1 MMLKTLTLENVR
13 SYKDET
19 RIQFP
24 TGTILFEGD
33 IASGKSTILYAIEF
47 ALFGL
52 GDMKSSSLLR
62 NGAKRGRVALRF
74 EVDGKEYEVHRSL
87 VKKGRIAQQDECYV
101 DGPNGK
107 AVLSAS
113 ELKERVLQILG
124 FNEPSNPRAQSVI
137 YRYAIFTPQEEMK
150 EVILKKPD
158 ERLQTLRKALRI
170 EDYKVAADNT
180 STLLGRLKERTKYF
194 EGATQDVDAIKK
206 KIEDETK
213 LIAEITAE
221 LGPLKQKE
229 SELTKEIKSKNEK
242 LKQLQGEREKIK
254 KAEAIIPLL
263 KKQIEDKNGSIRQT
277 TDQSQS
283 LKKRID
289 DTQPK
294 IAELESVKQP
304 TEKLEH
310 ELRLAQN
317 DLKTRSKDAQ
327 KRKGGFDERIGNF
340 NSILDQKVCPI
351 CERPVEPEEFRT
363 KYEHV
368 IAERSRL
375 DNEISTYEKSIAEID
390 QLIDGLGRYETAQ
403 SQLSILRSQ
412 MKENADRI
420 EQSNRTINKF
430 TEEIKT
436 LQAQLKD
443 ALTEVEPLQQVLRD
457 TEELDKEV
465 QKLTRDAT
473 EVGKR
478 ISAKQ
483 ASVQNSEETKKQLQE
498 QLNQKAKWL
507 ETLRSLQEHNVWLD
521 EYLAPTI
528 DNIEKHVM
536 TSINQRFAEQF
547 TRWFQILM
555 DDPDMQVRINED
567 FSPIIEREGYE
578 QDFNALSGGEKT
590 SVALAYRLALNT
602 TVQEVTI
609 SGGSNLLILDE
620 PTDGFSKEQLY
631 KIRDILEELKC
642 PQVIL
647 VSHEKELEGF
657 ADHIF
662 RVQKSDGVSA
672 LRAG

>member
-1 MMLKTLTLENVR
+1 MMLKALTLENIR

-19 RIQFP
+19 RIQIP

-52 GDMKSSSLLR
+52 GDIKSSSLLR

-87 VKKGRIAQQDECYV
+87 VKKGRIAQQDECYI

-124 FNEPSNPRAQSVI
+124 FNEPANPKAQSVI

-170 EDYKVAADNT
+170 EDYKVASDNT
-180 STLLGRLKERTKYF
+180 STLIGRLKERVKYF
-194 EGATQDVDAIKK
+194 EGATQDTDSIKK

-213 LIAEITAE
+213 LIAKITAE

-229 SELTKEIKSKNEK
+229 ADLGEEIKTKNEK
-242 LKQLQGEREKIK
+242 LKQLQGESEKIK
-254 KAEAIIPLL
+254 KAEATIPLF
-263 KKQIEDKNGSIRQT
+263 KKQIEDKNGSARQT
-277 TDQSQS
+277 TEQSQS

-304 TEKLEH
+304 TEKSKD
-310 ELRLAQN
+310 ELRRTQD
-317 DLKTRSKDAQ
+317 DLKTRLRDAQ
-327 KRKGGFDERIGNF
+327 KRKGGFDERIGNL
-340 NSILDQKVCPI
+340 NSILEQKVCPV

-363 KYEHV
+363 KCEHV
-368 IAERSRL
+368 IAERSSL
-375 DNEISTYEKSIAEID
+375 DNEISTYEKSITELD
-390 QLIDGLGRYETAQ
+390 LLIDGLGRYETAQ

-412 MKENADRI
+412 IRENTGRL
-420 EQSNRTINKF
+420 EQNNRTVKELN
-430 TEEIKT
+430 ESIKT
-436 LQAQLKD
+436 LQAQLKE
-443 ALTEVEPLQQVLRD
+443 ALAEVEPLQEILQS
-457 TEELDKEV
+457 TEALDKEA
-465 QKLTRDAT
+465 QKLNSKLT
-473 EVGKR
+473 EIGKQ

-483 ASVQNSEETKKQLQE
+483 ASAQNSEEIKRQLQE
-498 QLNQKAKWL
+498 QLNQKTKWL
-507 ETLRSLQEHNVWLD
+507 ETVRSLREHNVWLG

-528 DNIEKHVM
+528 ENIEKHVM

-657 ADHIF
+657 ADHVF

-672 LRAG
+672 LGGN

>member
-1 MMLKTLTLENVR
+1 MMLKALTLENIR

-19 RIQFP
+19 RIQIP

-52 GDMKSSSLLR
+52 GDIKSSSLLR

-87 VKKGRIAQQDECYV
+87 VKKGRIAQQDECYI

-124 FNEPSNPRAQSVI
+124 FNEPANPKAQSVI

-170 EDYKVAADNT
+170 EDYKVASDNT
-180 STLLGRLKERTKYF
+180 STLIGRLKERVKYF
-194 EGATQDVDAIKK
+194 EGATQDTDSIKK

-213 LIAEITAE
+213 LIAKITAE

-229 SELTKEIKSKNEK
+229 ADLGEEIKTKNEK
-242 LKQLQGEREKIK
+242 LKQLQGESEKIK
-254 KAEAIIPLL
+254 KAEATIPLF
-263 KKQIEDKNGSIRQT
+263 KKQIEDKNGSVRQT
-277 TDQSQS
+277 TEQSQS

-304 TEKLEH
+304 TEKSKD
-310 ELRLAQN
+310 ELRRTQD
-317 DLKTRSKDAQ
+317 DLKTRLRDAQ
-327 KRKGGFDERIGNF
+327 KRKGGFDERIGNL
-340 NSILDQKVCPI
+340 NSILEQKVCPV

-363 KYEHV
+363 KCEHV
-368 IAERSRL
+368 MAERSSL
-375 DNEISTYEKSIAEID
+375 DNEISTYEKSITELD
-390 QLIDGLGRYETAQ
+390 LLIDGLGRYETAQ

-412 MKENADRI
+412 IRENTGRL
-420 EQSNRTINKF
+420 EQNNRTVKELN
-430 TEEIKT
+430 ESIKT
-436 LQAQLKD
+436 LQAQLKE
-443 ALTEVEPLQQVLRD
+443 ALAEVEPLQEILQS
-457 TEELDKEV
+457 TEALDKEA
-465 QKLTRDAT
+465 QKLNSKLT
-473 EVGKR
+473 EIGKQ

-483 ASVQNSEETKKQLQE
+483 ASAQNSEEIKRQLQE
-498 QLNQKAKWL
+498 QLNQKTKWL
-507 ETLRSLQEHNVWLD
+507 ETVRSLREHNVWLG

-528 DNIEKHVM
+528 ENIEKHVM

-657 ADHIF
+657 ADHVF

-672 LRAG
+672 LGGN

>member
-1 MMLKTLTLENVR
+1 MMLKALTLENIR

-19 RIQFP
+19 SIQFP
-24 TGTILFEGD
+24 AGTILFEGD

-87 VKKGRIAQQDECYV
+87 VKKGRVAQQVECYI

-124 FNEPSNPRAQSVI
+124 FNEPPNPRAQSVI

-150 EVILKKPD
+150 EVILKEPD

-180 STLLGRLKERTKYF
+180 STLLGRLKEKAKYL
-194 EGATQDVDAIKK
+194 EGATQDVDIIKK
-206 KIEDETK
+206 KIDDETK
-213 LIAEITAE
+213 IIAKITGE
-221 LGPLKQKE
+221 LDPLTLKE
-229 SELTKEIKSKNEK
+229 KELTKQIKTKNEK
-242 LKQLQGEREKIK
+242 LKKLQGEREKIK
-254 KAEAIIPLL
+254 KAEATIPLL
-263 KKQIEDKNGSIRQT
+263 RRQTEDKNESIRKT
-277 TDQSQS
+277 REQSQS

-294 IAELESVKQP
+294 IFELESVKQP
-304 TEKLEH
+304 TEKSKDDLRRTQN
-310 ELRLAQN
+310 ELRS
-317 DLKTRSKDAQ
+317 KSKDAQ
-327 KRKGGFDERIGNF
+327 KRRGGFDERIGNF
-340 NSILDQKVCPI
+340 NSILEQKVCPV
-351 CERPVEPEEFRT
+351 CERPVEPEEFRV
-363 KYEHV
+363 KCEHV
-368 IAERSRL
+368 IAERSSL
-375 DNEISTYEKSIAEID
+375 DSEISTYEKSIIEID
-390 QLIDGLGRYETAQ
+390 QLVDELGRYETAQ
-403 SQLSILRSQ
+403 SQLSLLRSQ
-412 MKENADRI
+412 MKENTDRI
-420 EQSNRTINKF
+420 EQNNRTTNEL
-430 TEEIKT
+430 TLEIKA
-436 LQAQLKD
+436 LEAQLKA
-443 ALTEVEPLQQVLRD
+443 ALAEVEPLQQVLRD
-457 TEELDKEV
+457 ADALDREV
-465 QKLTRDAT
+465 QKLNSQLTD
-473 EVGKR
+473 VGR
-478 ISAKQ
+478 QVSAKQ
-483 ASVQNSEETKKQLQE
+483 ASLQNSEETRRQLRE
-498 QLNQKAKWL
+498 QLDQKRRSL
-507 ETLRSLQEHNVWLD
+507 ETLRVLREHNAWLG

-528 DNIEKHVM
+528 ENIEKHVM

-547 TRWFQILM
+547 TRWFQILI
-555 DDPDMQVRINED
+555 DDTDMQVRINED

-609 SGGSNLLILDE
+609 GGGSNLLILDE

-631 KIRDILEELKC
+631 KIRDILEELRC

-657 ADHIF
+657 ADHVF
-662 RVQKSDGVSA
+662 RVQRSDGVSA
-672 LRAG
+672 LKAD

>member
-1 MMLKTLTLENVR
+1 MMLKALTLENIR

-19 RIQFP
+19 RIQIP

-52 GDMKSSSLLR
+52 GDIKSSSLLR

-87 VKKGRIAQQDECYV
+87 VKKGRIAQQDECYI

-124 FNEPSNPRAQSVI
+124 FNEPANPKAQSVI

-170 EDYKVAADNT
+170 EDYKVASDNT
-180 STLLGRLKERTKYF
+180 STLIGRLKERVKYF
-194 EGATQDVDAIKK
+194 EGATQDTDSIKK

-213 LIAEITAE
+213 LIAKITAE
-221 LGPLKQKE
+221 LSPLKQKE
-229 SELTKEIKSKNEK
+229 ADLGEEIKTKNEK
-242 LKQLQGEREKIK
+242 LKQLQGESEKIK
-254 KAEAIIPLL
+254 KAEATIPLF
-263 KKQIEDKNGSIRQT
+263 KKQIEDKNGSVRQT
-277 TDQSQS
+277 TEQSQS

-304 TEKLEH
+304 TEKSKD
-310 ELRLAQN
+310 ELRRTQD
-317 DLKTRSKDAQ
+317 DLKTRLRDAQ
-327 KRKGGFDERIGNF
+327 KRKGGFDERIGNL
-340 NSILDQKVCPI
+340 NSILEQKVCPV

-363 KYEHV
+363 KCEHV
-368 IAERSRL
+368 MAERSSL
-375 DNEISTYEKSIAEID
+375 DNEISTYEKSITELD
-390 QLIDGLGRYETAQ
+390 LLIDGLGRYETAQ

-412 MKENADRI
+412 IRENTGRL
-420 EQSNRTINKF
+420 EQNNRTVKELN
-430 TEEIKT
+430 ESIKT
-436 LQAQLKD
+436 LQAQLKE
-443 ALTEVEPLQQVLRD
+443 ALAEVEPLQEILQS
-457 TEELDKEV
+457 TEALDKEA
-465 QKLTRDAT
+465 QKLNSKLT
-473 EVGKR
+473 EIGKQ

-483 ASVQNSEETKKQLQE
+483 ASAQNSEEIKRQLQE
-498 QLNQKAKWL
+498 QLNQKTKWL
-507 ETLRSLQEHNVWLD
+507 ETVRSLREHNVWLG

-528 DNIEKHVM
+528 ENIEKHVM

-657 ADHIF
+657 ADHVF

-672 LRAG
+672 LGGN

>member
-1 MMLKTLTLENVR
+1 MMLKALTLENIR

-19 RIQFP
+19 RIQIP

-52 GDMKSSSLLR
+52 GDIKSSSLLR

-87 VKKGRIAQQDECYV
+87 VKKGRIAQQDECYI

-124 FNEPSNPRAQSVI
+124 FNEPANPKAQSVI

-170 EDYKVAADNT
+170 EDYKVASDNT
-180 STLLGRLKERTKYF
+180 STLIGRLKERVKYF
-194 EGATQDVDAIKK
+194 EGATQDTDSIKK

-213 LIAEITAE
+213 LIAKITAE
-221 LGPLKQKE
+221 LSPLKQKE
-229 SELTKEIKSKNEK
+229 ADLGEEIKTKNEK
-242 LKQLQGEREKIK
+242 LKQLQGESEKIK
-254 KAEAIIPLL
+254 KAEATIPLF
-263 KKQIEDKNGSIRQT
+263 KKQIEDKNGSARQT
-277 TDQSQS
+277 TEQSQS

-304 TEKLEH
+304 TEKSKD
-310 ELRLAQN
+310 ELRRTQD
-317 DLKTRSKDAQ
+317 DLKTRLRDAQ
-327 KRKGGFDERIGNF
+327 KRKGGFDERIGNL
-340 NSILDQKVCPI
+340 NSILEQKVCPV

-363 KYEHV
+363 KCEHV
-368 IAERSRL
+368 MAERSSL
-375 DNEISTYEKSIAEID
+375 DNEISTYEKSITELD
-390 QLIDGLGRYETAQ
+390 LLIDGLGRYETAQ

-412 MKENADRI
+412 IRENTGRL
-420 EQSNRTINKF
+420 EQNNRTVKELN
-430 TEEIKT
+430 ESIKT
-436 LQAQLKD
+436 LQAQLKE
-443 ALTEVEPLQQVLRD
+443 ALAEVEPLQEILQS
-457 TEELDKEV
+457 TEALDKEA
-465 QKLTRDAT
+465 QKLNSKLT
-473 EVGKR
+473 EIGKQ

-483 ASVQNSEETKKQLQE
+483 ASAQNSEEIKRQLQE
-498 QLNQKAKWL
+498 QLNQKTKWL
-507 ETLRSLQEHNVWLD
+507 ETVRSLREHNVWLG

-528 DNIEKHVM
+528 ENIEKHVM

-657 ADHIF
+657 ADHVF

-672 LRAG
+672 LGGN

>member
-1 MMLKTLTLENVR
+1 MMLKALTLENIR

-19 RIQFP
+19 RIQIP

-52 GDMKSSSLLR
+52 GDIKSSSLLR

-87 VKKGRIAQQDECYV
+87 VKKGRIAQQDECYI

-124 FNEPSNPRAQSVI
+124 FNEPANPKAQSVI

-170 EDYKVAADNT
+170 EDYKVASDNT
-180 STLLGRLKERTKYF
+180 STLIGRLKERVKYF
-194 EGATQDVDAIKK
+194 EGATQDTDSIKK

-213 LIAEITAE
+213 LIAKITAE

-229 SELTKEIKSKNEK
+229 ADLGEEIKTKNEK
-242 LKQLQGEREKIK
+242 LKQLQGESEKIK
-254 KAEAIIPLL
+254 KAEATIPLF
-263 KKQIEDKNGSIRQT
+263 KKQIEDKNGSVRQT
-277 TDQSQS
+277 TEQSQS

-304 TEKLEH
+304 TEKSKD
-310 ELRLAQN
+310 ELRRTQD
-317 DLKTRSKDAQ
+317 DLKTRLRDAQ
-327 KRKGGFDERIGNF
+327 KRKGGFDERIGNL
-340 NSILDQKVCPI
+340 NSILEQKVCPV

-363 KYEHV
+363 KCEHV
-368 IAERSRL
+368 IAERSSL
-375 DNEISTYEKSIAEID
+375 DNEISTYEKSITELD
-390 QLIDGLGRYETAQ
+390 LLIDGLGRYETAQ

-412 MKENADRI
+412 IRENTGRL
-420 EQSNRTINKF
+420 EQNNRTVKELN
-430 TEEIKT
+430 ESIKT
-436 LQAQLKD
+436 LQAQLKE
-443 ALTEVEPLQQVLRD
+443 ALSEVEPLQEILQS
-457 TEELDKEV
+457 TEALDKEA
-465 QKLTRDAT
+465 QKLNSKFT
-473 EVGKR
+473 EIGKQ

-483 ASVQNSEETKKQLQE
+483 ASAQNSEEIKRQLQE
-498 QLNQKAKWL
+498 QLNQKTKWL
-507 ETLRSLQEHNVWLD
+507 ETVRSLREHNVWLG

-528 DNIEKHVM
+528 ENIEKHVM

-657 ADHIF
+657 ADHVF

-672 LRAG
+672 LGGN

>member
-1 MMLKTLTLENVR
+1 MMLKALTLENIR

-19 RIQFP
+19 RIQIP

-62 NGAKRGRVALRF
+62 NGAKHGRVALRF

-87 VKKGRIAQQDECYV
+87 VKKGRIVQQDECYI

-124 FNEPSNPRAQSVI
+124 FNEPANPKAQSVI

-150 EVILKKPD
+150 EVILKDPD

-170 EDYKVAADNT
+170 EDYKVASDNT
-180 STLLGRLKERTKYF
+180 SILIGRLRERTKYF
-194 EGATQDVDAIKK
+194 EGATQDIDTIKK
-206 KIEDETK
+206 KIEDERK
-213 LIAEITAE
+213 LIAKITAE
-221 LGPLKQKE
+221 LSPLKQKE
-229 SELTKEIKSKNEK
+229 AGLGEETKTKNEK
-242 LKQLQGEREKIK
+242 LKQLQGEREKIRK
-254 KAEAIIPLL
+254 TEATIPLL
-263 KKQIEDKNGSIRQT
+263 RKQIEDKNRSVRQT
-277 TDQSQS
+277 TEQSQS
-283 LKKRID
+283 LKKRIH

-294 IAELESVKQP
+294 MIELESVKQP
-304 TEKLEH
+304 TGKSKD
-310 ELRLAQN
+310 ELRRTQ
-317 DLKTRSKDAQ
+317 DELKGRVRDAQ
-327 KRKGGFDERIGNF
+327 KRRGGFDERIGNL
-340 NSILDQKVCPI
+340 NSILEQKVCPV
-351 CERPVEPEEFRT
+351 CERPVEPGEFRT
-363 KYEHV
+363 KCEHV
-368 IAERSRL
+368 IAERSSL
-375 DNEISTYEKSIAEID
+375 DNEISTYEKSITELD
-390 QLIDGLGRYETAQ
+390 LLIDGLGRYETAQ

-412 MKENADRI
+412 ITENTDRL
-420 EQSNRTINKF
+420 EQNNRTVKELN
-430 TEEIKT
+430 ESIKT
-436 LQAQLKD
+436 LQVQLKE
-443 ALTEVEPLQQVLRD
+443 ALAEVEPLQEVLQSA
-457 TEELDKEV
+457 EALDREV
-465 QKLTRDAT
+465 QKLNS
-473 EVGKR
+473 ELIEIGKQ

-483 ASVQNSEETKKQLQE
+483 ASAQNSEEGRRQLQN
-498 QLNQKAKWL
+498 QLSQKTKWL
-507 ETLRSLQEHNVWLD
+507 ETVRSLRETNVWLG

-528 DNIEKHVM
+528 ENIEKHVM

-602 TVQEVTI
+602 TVQEVTT

-657 ADHIF
+657 ADHVF

-672 LRAG
+672 LRGN

>member
-1 MMLKTLTLENVR
+1 MMLKALTLENIR

-19 RIQFP
+19 RIQIP

-52 GDMKSSSLLR
+52 GDIKSSSLLR

-87 VKKGRIAQQDECYV
+87 VKKGRIAQQDECYI

-124 FNEPSNPRAQSVI
+124 FNEPANPKAQSVI

-170 EDYKVAADNT
+170 EDYKVASDNT
-180 STLLGRLKERTKYF
+180 STLIGRLKERVKYF
-194 EGATQDVDAIKK
+194 EGATQDTDSIKK

-213 LIAEITAE
+213 LIAKITAE

-229 SELTKEIKSKNEK
+229 ADLGEEIKTKNEK
-242 LKQLQGEREKIK
+242 LKQLQGESEKIK
-254 KAEAIIPLL
+254 KAEATIPLF
-263 KKQIEDKNGSIRQT
+263 KKQIEDKNGSARQT
-277 TDQSQS
+277 TEQSQS

-304 TEKLEH
+304 TEKSKD
-310 ELRLAQN
+310 ELRRTQD
-317 DLKTRSKDAQ
+317 DLKTRLRDAQ
-327 KRKGGFDERIGNF
+327 KRKGGFDERIGNL
-340 NSILDQKVCPI
+340 NSILEQKVCPV

-363 KYEHV
+363 KCEHV
-368 IAERSRL
+368 IAERSSL
-375 DNEISTYEKSIAEID
+375 DNEISTYEKSITD
-390 QLIDGLGRYETAQ
+390 LDLLIDGLGRYETAQ

-412 MKENADRI
+412 IRENTGRL
-420 EQSNRTINKF
+420 EQNNRTVKELN
-430 TEEIKT
+430 ESIKT
-436 LQAQLKD
+436 LQAQLKE
-443 ALTEVEPLQQVLRD
+443 ALAEVEPLQEILQS
-457 TEELDKEV
+457 TEALDKEA
-465 QKLTRDAT
+465 QKLNSKLT
-473 EVGKR
+473 EIGKQ

-483 ASVQNSEETKKQLQE
+483 ASAQNSEEIKRQLQE
-498 QLNQKAKWL
+498 QLNQKTKWL
-507 ETLRSLQEHNVWLD
+507 ETVRSLREHNVWLG

-528 DNIEKHVM
+528 ENIEKHVM

-657 ADHIF
+657 ADHVF

-672 LRAG
+672 LGGN